1 MIDGLE
7 ISYRLRRL
15 GITHAQIARDVGV
28 SGAVVNNVVHGRI
41 TAYAVASHI
50 ANLLGQRVEELWPAQ
65 YVFKPRGPSSNRRAS
80 QSD

>member
-1 MIDGLE
+1 
-7 ISYRLRRL
+7 
-15 GITHAQIARDVGV
+15 V